1 MILKKRLAHA
11 TLQGY
16 DQFWR
21 VKRFKVTINFA
32 TAIVVFFILVYK
44 IFVILHQF
52 VP

>member
-21 VKRFKVTINFA
+21 LKQGYDQFCHSNSS
-32 TAIVVFFILVYK
+32 FFMLVYK
-44 IFVILHQF
+44 VFVILHQF